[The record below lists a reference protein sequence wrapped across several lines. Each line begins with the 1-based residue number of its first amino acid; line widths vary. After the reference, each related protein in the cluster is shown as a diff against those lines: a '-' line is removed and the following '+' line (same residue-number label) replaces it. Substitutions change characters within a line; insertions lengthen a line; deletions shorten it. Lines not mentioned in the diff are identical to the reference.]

1 MKTILLLMLQAALGV
16 SPVSDTGMPF
26 EQLAHIA
33 LARNKTLQAA
43 REQLRQ
49 AEARLVQ
56 AGLRPNPSL
65 DFSQFTDAMFGG
77 GDGDSGFAV
86 TFSQP
91 IEIGGKRTKRIRRAE
106 AELEV
111 TKAEI
116 ADAERRLTGQLKEA
130 YLQAIETSSRLD
142 FFERTR
148 QLNRQMVAVMN
159 VRLAAGDAPRLDAHL
174 LQAEN
179 NRVEVQRIQTES
191 QLMAQ
196 MLEVRRLAGI
206 EPDAPLSLRP
216 FTPAAPAARMETGL
230 VETALRSRPDLQA
243 ARLREAFA
251 EAGVEL
257 ARSQAVPNLTGSVRY
272 GREPVVSQLATAT
285 QPRAFDRDNVLEF
298 GISLPLP
305 FWNREQG
312 NIREAS
318 SRVTQARAEREAL
331 ENSIRAE
338 VATASRRYQSALRV
352 LDLIRTGVVNE
363 TQAGFTITQ
372 LAYRLGDMRLL
383 DVLVQQRSVVEAQIV
398 ELAAEA
404 ELASAQASLE
414 LAVGIAVN

>member
-1 MKTILLLMLQAALGV
+1 MMNTILLLMLQATLGA
-16 SPVSDTGMPF
+16 SPVSETGTSF
-26 EQLAHIA
+26 EQLTQIA
-33 LARNKTLQAA
+33 IAQNKTLQAA

-49 AEARLVQ
+49 AEARLTQ

-65 DFSQFTDAMFGG
+65 DFSRSTDALLGG
-77 GDGDSGFAV
+77 EGDSGFAV

-130 YLQAIETSSRLD
+130 CLQAIDVSARLS
-142 FFERTR
+142 FFDRTR
-148 QLNRQMVAVMN
+148 QLNRQTVEVMN
-159 VRLAAGDAPRLDAHL
+159 VRLAAGDASRLDSHL

-179 NRVEVQRIQTES
+179 NRVEAQRLQAES
-191 QLMAQ
+191 RLIAA
-196 MLEVRRLAGI
+196 MLEIRRLAGI
-206 EPDAPLSLRP
+206 APDASLSLRP
-216 FTPAAPAARMETGL
+216 LAPAAPAVRDEVGL
-230 VETALRSRPDLQA
+230 VEIALSSRPDLQA
-243 ARLREAFA
+243 ARLREALA
-251 EAGVEL
+251 EAGVDL

-272 GREPVVSQLATAT
+272 AREPVVSRLASAT
-285 QPRAFDRDNVLEF
+285 QRRAFDRENVLDF
-298 GISLPLP
+298 GISIPLPL
-305 FWNREQG
+305 WNREQG

-318 SRVTQARAEREAL
+318 SKVIQAKAERDAL

-338 VATASRRYQSALRV
+338 VATASRRYQSASRT

-383 DVLVQQRSVVEAQIV
+383 DVLVQQRSLVDAQIA
-398 ELAAEA
+398 ELTAEAEAAAAEA
-404 ELASAQASLE
+404 ELE
-414 LAVGIAVN
+414 LAVGGRLN

>member
-1 MKTILLLMLQAALGV
+1 MKTILLLILQSALGL
-16 SPVSDTGMPF
+16 SPVSEMGVSI
-26 EQLAHIA
+26 EQLTQIA
-33 LARNKTLQAA
+33 VAQNKNLQAA

-49 AEARLVQ
+49 AEARLTQ
-56 AGLRPNPSL
+56 AGLRPNPSM
-65 DFSQFTDAMFGG
+65 DFSRSTDAIFG

-116 ADAERRLTGQLKEA
+116 ADAERRFSGQLKEA
-130 YLQAIETSSRLD
+130 CLQAIEISARLNFLD
-142 FFERTR
+142 RTR
-148 QLNRQMVAVMN
+148 QLNRQTVEVMN
-159 VRLAAGDAPRLDAHL
+159 VRLAAGDASRLDSHL

-179 NRVEVQRIQTES
+179 NRVEAQRLQAES
-191 QLMAQ
+191 QLMAK
-196 MLEVRRLAGI
+196 MLEIRSLAGI

-216 FTPAAPAARMETGL
+216 LAPAPPELREETGF
-230 VETALRSRPDLQA
+230 VEIALRSRPDLQA

-272 GREPVVSQLATAT
+272 AREPVVSRFATPA
-285 QPRAFDRDNVLEF
+285 QPRAFDRENVLDF
-298 GISLPLP
+298 GISIPLP

-318 SRVTQARAEREAL
+318 SKVTQARAERDAL

-338 VATASRRYQSALRV
+338 VATAARRYQSALRS
-352 LDLIRTGVVNE
+352 LELIRTGVVNE

-383 DVLVQQRSVVEAQIV
+383 DVLVQQRSVVEAQIA
-398 ELAAEA
+398 ELSAEA

-414 LAVGIAVN
+414 LALGARL

>member
-1 MKTILLLMLQAALGV
+1 MMNTILLLMLQATLGA
-16 SPVSDTGMPF
+16 SPVSETGTSF
-26 EQLAHIA
+26 EQLTQIA
-33 LARNKTLQAA
+33 IAQNKTLQAA

-49 AEARLVQ
+49 AEARLTQ

-65 DFSQFTDAMFGG
+65 DFSRSTDALLGG
-77 GDGDSGFAV
+77 EGDSGFAV

-130 YLQAIETSSRLD
+130 CLQAIDVSARLSFLD
-142 FFERTR
+142 RTR
-148 QLNRQMVAVMN
+148 QLNRQTVEVMN
-159 VRLAAGDAPRLDAHL
+159 VRLAAGDASRLDSHL

-179 NRVEVQRIQTES
+179 NRVEAQRLQAES
-191 QLMAQ
+191 RLIAA
-196 MLEVRRLAGI
+196 MLEIRRLAGI
-206 EPDAPLSLRP
+206 APDASLSLRP
-216 FTPAAPAARMETGL
+216 LAPAAPAVRDEVGL
-230 VETALRSRPDLQA
+230 VEIALSSRPDLQA
-243 ARLREAFA
+243 ARLREALA
-251 EAGVEL
+251 EAGVDL

-272 GREPVVSQLATAT
+272 AREPVVSRLASAT
-285 QPRAFDRDNVLEF
+285 QRRAFDRENVLDF
-298 GISLPLP
+298 GISIPLPL
-305 FWNREQG
+305 WNREQG

-318 SRVTQARAEREAL
+318 SKVIQAKAERDAL

-338 VATASRRYQSALRV
+338 VATASRRYQSASRT

-383 DVLVQQRSVVEAQIV
+383 DVLVQQRSLVDAQIA
-398 ELAAEA
+398 ELTAEAEAAAAEA
-404 ELASAQASLE
+404 ELE
-414 LAVGIAVN
+414 LAVGGRLN

>member
-1 MKTILLLMLQAALGV
+1 MNTILLLMLQATLGA
-16 SPVSDTGMPF
+16 SPVSETGTSF
-26 EQLAHIA
+26 EQLTQIA
-33 LARNKTLQAA
+33 IAQNKTLQAA

-49 AEARLVQ
+49 AEARLTQ

-65 DFSQFTDAMFGG
+65 DFSRSTDALLGG
-77 GDGDSGFAV
+77 EGDSGFAV

-111 TKAEI
+111 MKAEI

-130 YLQAIETSSRLD
+130 CLQAIDVSARLS
-142 FFERTR
+142 FFDRTR
-148 QLNRQMVAVMN
+148 QLNRQTVEVMN
-159 VRLAAGDAPRLDAHL
+159 VRLAAGDASRLDSHL

-179 NRVEVQRIQTES
+179 NRVEAQRLQAES
-191 QLMAQ
+191 RLIAA
-196 MLEVRRLAGI
+196 MLEIRRLAGI
-206 EPDAPLSLRP
+206 VPDASLSLRP
-216 FTPAAPAARMETGL
+216 LAPAAPAVRDEVGL
-230 VETALRSRPDLQA
+230 VEIALSSRPDLQA
-243 ARLREAFA
+243 ARLREALA
-251 EAGVEL
+251 EAGVDL

-272 GREPVVSQLATAT
+272 AREPVVSRLASAT
-285 QPRAFDRDNVLEF
+285 QRRAFDRENVLDF
-298 GISLPLP
+298 GISIPLPL
-305 FWNREQG
+305 WNREQG

-318 SRVTQARAEREAL
+318 SKVIQAKAERDAL

-338 VATASRRYQSALRV
+338 VVTASRRYQSASRT

-383 DVLVQQRSVVEAQIV
+383 DVLVQQRSLVDAQIA
-398 ELAAEA
+398 ELTAEAEAAAAEA
-404 ELASAQASLE
+404 ELE
-414 LAVGIAVN
+414 LAVGGRLN

>member
-1 MKTILLLMLQAALGV
+1 MNTILLLMLQATLGGA
-16 SPVSDTGMPF
+16 PVSDTGTSV
-26 EQLAHIA
+26 EQLTQIA
-33 LARNKTLQAA
+33 IAQNKTLQAA

-49 AEARLVQ
+49 AEARLTQ

-65 DFSQFTDAMFGG
+65 DFSSSTDALLG

-130 YLQAIETSSRLD
+130 CLQAIDISARLS
-142 FFERTR
+142 FFDRTR
-148 QLNRQMVAVMN
+148 QLNRQTVEVMN
-159 VRLAAGDAPRLDAHL
+159 VRLAAGDASRLDSHL

-179 NRVEVQRIQTES
+179 NRVEAQRLQAES
-191 QLMAQ
+191 QLSAA
-196 MLEVRRLAGI
+196 MLEIRRLAGI
-206 EPDAPLSLRP
+206 APDASLSLRP
-216 FTPAAPAARMETGL
+216 LAPAAPAVRDEVGL
-230 VETALRSRPDLQA
+230 VEIALSSRPDLQA
-243 ARLREAFA
+243 ARLREALA
-251 EAGVEL
+251 EAGVDL

-272 GREPVVSQLATAT
+272 AREPVVSRLASAT
-285 QPRAFDRDNVLEF
+285 QRRAFDRENVLDF
-298 GISLPLP
+298 GISIPLPL
-305 FWNREQG
+305 WNREQG

-318 SRVTQARAEREAL
+318 SKVTQARAERDAL

-338 VATASRRYQSALRV
+338 VTTASRRYQSALRT
-352 LDLIRTGVVNE
+352 LELIRTGVVNE

-383 DVLVQQRSVVEAQIV
+383 DVLVQQRSVIEAQMA

-404 ELASAQASLE
+404 ELVSALASLE
-414 LAVGIAVN
+414 LAIGRR

>member
-1 MKTILLLMLQAALGV
+1 MMNTILLLMLQATLGA
-16 SPVSDTGMPF
+16 SPVSETGTSF
-26 EQLAHIA
+26 EQLTQIA
-33 LARNKTLQAA
+33 IAQNKTLQAA

-49 AEARLVQ
+49 AEARLTQ

-65 DFSQFTDAMFGG
+65 DFSRSTDTLLGG
-77 GDGDSGFAV
+77 EGDSGFAV

-130 YLQAIETSSRLD
+130 YLQAIDVSARLSFLD
-142 FFERTR
+142 RTR
-148 QLNRQMVAVMN
+148 QLNRQTVEVMN
-159 VRLAAGDAPRLDAHL
+159 VRLAAGDASRLDSHL

-179 NRVEVQRIQTES
+179 NRVEAQRLQAES
-191 QLMAQ
+191 RLIAA
-196 MLEVRRLAGI
+196 MLEIRRLAGI
-206 EPDAPLSLRP
+206 APDASLSLRP
-216 FTPAAPAARMETGL
+216 LAPAAPAVRDEVGL
-230 VETALRSRPDLQA
+230 VEIALSSRPDLQA
-243 ARLREAFA
+243 ARLREALA
-251 EAGVEL
+251 EAGVDL

-272 GREPVVSQLATAT
+272 AREPVVSRLASAT
-285 QPRAFDRDNVLEF
+285 QRRAFDRENVLDF
-298 GISLPLP
+298 GISIPLPL
-305 FWNREQG
+305 WNREQG

-318 SRVTQARAEREAL
+318 SKVIQAKAERDAL

-338 VATASRRYQSALRV
+338 VATASRRYQSASRT

-383 DVLVQQRSVVEAQIV
+383 DVLVQQRSLVDAQIA
-398 ELAAEA
+398 ELTAEAEAAAAEA
-404 ELASAQASLE
+404 ELE
-414 LAVGIAVN
+414 LAVGGRLN

>member
-1 MKTILLLMLQAALGV
+1 MNTILLLMLQATLGG
-16 SPVSDTGMPF
+16 SPVSDTGTSV
-26 EQLAHIA
+26 EQLTQIA
-33 LARNKTLQAA
+33 IAQNKTLQAA

-49 AEARLVQ
+49 AEARLTQ

-65 DFSQFTDAMFGG
+65 DFSSSTDALLG

-130 YLQAIETSSRLD
+130 YLQAIEISARLS
-142 FFERTR
+142 FFDRTR
-148 QLNRQMVAVMN
+148 QLNRQTVEVMN
-159 VRLAAGDAPRLDAHL
+159 VRLAAGDASRLDSHL

-179 NRVEVQRIQTES
+179 NRVEVQRLQAES
-191 QLMAQ
+191 QLTAA
-196 MLEVRRLAGI
+196 MLEIRRLAGI
-206 EPDAPLSLRP
+206 APDASLSLRP
-216 FTPAAPAARMETGL
+216 LAPAAPAVRDEVGL
-230 VETALRSRPDLQA
+230 VEIALSSRPDLQA
-243 ARLREAFA
+243 ARLREALA
-251 EAGVEL
+251 EVGVDL

-272 GREPVVSQLATAT
+272 AREPVVSRLASAT
-285 QPRAFDRDNVLEF
+285 QRRAFDRENVLDF
-298 GISLPLP
+298 GISIPLPL
-305 FWNREQG
+305 WNREQG

-318 SRVTQARAEREAL
+318 SKVTQARAERDAL
-331 ENSIRAE
+331 ENSIRSE
-338 VATASRRYQSALRV
+338 VTTASRRYQSALRT
-352 LDLIRTGVVNE
+352 LGLIRTGVVNE

-383 DVLVQQRSVVEAQIV
+383 DVLVQQRSLVDAQIA
-398 ELAAEA
+398 ELTAEAEAAAAEA
-404 ELASAQASLE
+404 GLE
-414 LAVGIAVN
+414 LAVGGSVN

>member
-1 MKTILLLMLQAALGV
+1 MMNTILLLMLQATLGA
-16 SPVSDTGMPF
+16 SPVSETGTSF
-26 EQLAHIA
+26 EQLTQIA
-33 LARNKTLQAA
+33 IAQNKTLQAA

-49 AEARLVQ
+49 AEARLTQ

-65 DFSQFTDAMFGG
+65 DFSRSTDALLGG
-77 GDGDSGFAV
+77 EGDSGFAV

-130 YLQAIETSSRLD
+130 CLQAIDVSARLS
-142 FFERTR
+142 FFDRTR
-148 QLNRQMVAVMN
+148 QLNRQTVEVMN
-159 VRLAAGDAPRLDAHL
+159 VRLAAGDASRLDSHL

-179 NRVEVQRIQTES
+179 NRVEAQRLQAES
-191 QLMAQ
+191 RLIAA
-196 MLEVRRLAGI
+196 MLEIRRLAGI
-206 EPDAPLSLRP
+206 APDASLSLRP
-216 FTPAAPAARMETGL
+216 LAPAAPAVRDEVGL
-230 VETALRSRPDLQA
+230 VEIALSSRPDLQA
-243 ARLREAFA
+243 ARLREALA
-251 EAGVEL
+251 EAGVDL

-272 GREPVVSQLATAT
+272 AREPVVSRLASAT
-285 QPRAFDRDNVLEF
+285 QRRAFDRENVLDF
-298 GISLPLP
+298 GISIPLPL
-305 FWNREQG
+305 WNREQG

-318 SRVTQARAEREAL
+318 SKVIQAKAERAAL
-331 ENSIRAE
+331 ENAIRAE
-338 VATASRRYQSALRV
+338 VATASRRYQSASRT

-383 DVLVQQRSVVEAQIV
+383 DVLVQQRSLVDAQIA
-398 ELAAEA
+398 ELTAEAEAAAAEA
-404 ELASAQASLE
+404 ELE
-414 LAVGIAVN
+414 LAVGGRLN

>member
-1 MKTILLLMLQAALGV
+1 MNTILLLMLQATLGA
-16 SPVSDTGMPF
+16 SPVSETGTSF
-26 EQLAHIA
+26 EQLTQIA
-33 LARNKTLQAA
+33 IAQNKTLQAA

-49 AEARLVQ
+49 AEARLTQ

-65 DFSQFTDAMFGG
+65 DFSRSTDALLGG
-77 GDGDSGFAV
+77 EGDSGFAV

-130 YLQAIETSSRLD
+130 CLQAIDVSARLSFLD
-142 FFERTR
+142 RTR
-148 QLNRQMVAVMN
+148 QLNRQTVEVMN
-159 VRLAAGDAPRLDAHL
+159 VRLAAGDASRLDSHL

-179 NRVEVQRIQTES
+179 NRVEAQRLQAES
-191 QLMAQ
+191 RLIAA
-196 MLEVRRLAGI
+196 MLEIRRLAGI
-206 EPDAPLSLRP
+206 APDASLSLRP
-216 FTPAAPAARMETGL
+216 LAPAAPAVRDEVGL
-230 VETALRSRPDLQA
+230 VEIALSSRPDLQA
-243 ARLREAFA
+243 ARLREALA
-251 EAGVEL
+251 EAGVDL

-272 GREPVVSQLATAT
+272 AREPVVSRLASAT
-285 QPRAFDRDNVLEF
+285 QRRAFDRENVLDF
-298 GISLPLP
+298 GISIPLPL
-305 FWNREQG
+305 WNREQG

-318 SRVTQARAEREAL
+318 SKVIQAKAERDAL

-338 VATASRRYQSALRV
+338 VATASRRYQSASRT

-383 DVLVQQRSVVEAQIV
+383 DVLVQQRSLVDAQIA
-398 ELAAEA
+398 ELTAEAEAAAAEA
-404 ELASAQASLE
+404 ELE
-414 LAVGIAVN
+414 LAVGGRLN